1 MTTKRHDLVPSPGFS
16 EDDSAPASNL
26 SSMQRA
32 IVTIQKLRTK
42 VESLERARSEPIAIV
57 GMGCRFPGGA
67 NTPEAFFRLLD
78 NGVDAVSEV
87 PPERWPLERE
97 SADSEGE
104 QRSLRWGAFLKDVDK
119 FDAGFFGIS
128 PREAESLDPQQ
139 RLLLEVTWEALER
152 AGQLPER
159 LMGSKTGVFVGIW
172 SLDYQQRVIAQEQ
185 DKLDAYC
192 FTGNVLSTAAGR
204 VAYTLGLQ
212 GPCMSVETACSSSL
226 TAIHLACQSLRA
238 GESSMALA
246 GGVNLMLSPTTTKL
260 LSKTQALSPDGRCK
274 TFDARAN
281 GFVRGEGCGI
291 LVLKRLSDAERD
303 GDAILALIRGS
314 AVNQDGRST
323 GLTAPNVLSQQALLR
338 QALENARLSPQDIG
352 YVETHGTGTSLGDP
366 IEMEAIKA
374 VLGAPRDKGATC
386 ILGAVKTNIGHLE
399 AAAGVAGVIKVV
411 LAMQNDKIPGNLH
424 FRTLNPRIDLNGTS
438 LEIAQEAKPWT
449 LGIRPRCAGVS
460 SFGISGTNAHVIL
473 EEAPRSLEEGLIEE
487 ETSTCLLPLSAKAPD
502 ALRDLAR
509 AFQEMLI
516 SAQSPRLL
524 DIVHTASARRSHYLH
539 RLAVVGSS
547 KEELAKQL
555 AVYLEGNASP
565 SVARGQSIPGRAKV
579 VFVFSGQGSQWL
591 GMGRQLYESDSS
603 FRSVIDTC
611 DNLMTARL
619 GWSLL
624 DELDSTEAM
633 SRMSETQVAQPLLF
647 AVQIALV
654 EMLRSWGIT
663 PDAMIGHSVGEIAA
677 AHIAGILS
685 LDEAIRL
692 VSLRGRIMQK
702 ATGMGK
708 MASIA
713 MTPAQARN
721 IIDGYEDRASIAAI
735 NDPNSVVVAGAS
747 PAIDDIVLRSEK
759 QGFVSRPVR
768 VNYAFHSPQ
777 MEPFERELV
786 DRLVRVDTRRATLAM
801 YSTVLAECVDGK
813 ELDARYWGRNIRE
826 TVDFAGA
833 MTAAI
838 RDGYQLFLEVG
849 PHPVLSGNI
858 QNCFTEESSECM
870 VTYTMRRNVDQ
881 RRTLLEA
888 IGALYTRGC
897 GPEWARIIPAGGKGV
912 SLPTNP
918 WQKNQ
923 YWIEQVTTSNP
934 KLNPDKAS
942 WHPLLGRHIAVSSQV
957 GVHIWEQRIDTNAI
971 PWIAEH
977 IVQNEIVFPGAGY
990 VEMALSAASSFFG
1003 ERSIEI
1009 QNLSFEQMLSPSGEQ
1024 GRYVQFVCSERSQDD
1039 FSFHIASR
1047 NVDSETWTLHARG
1060 RVATTTKSP
1069 LPVQPPWSWPTRT
1082 TGTPT
1087 DAATHYEH
1095 MARRGVDVGPS
1106 FQGIVEMWRTPGE
1119 VGCLVQLTD
1128 GVQNEV
1134 NRYRIHPALLDACFQ
1149 SLLGFLLDDP
1159 QPGTFVPAAID
1170 SINWVKP
1177 LEQTTWVRATMRP
1190 IENQFSRIFDI
1201 VCTDETGNVSA
1212 EFQGLRVQFVAPKQK
1227 TSPNTL
1233 EDCVFTVSWQNK
1245 DIAGQE
1251 PVRSRNPGRW
1261 LLLVDSGNR
1270 IGSEIAN
1277 RLRASGDDCTEIFA
1291 GKSYV
1296 RLNDQRFVIDPLCAD
1311 HYVQLLQDTSR
1322 NNGTLLGV
1330 LHCWSFD
1337 CDYDDTR
1344 TASVFIDDSRRIGIS
1359 ALYLTQALLRQSL
1372 RNSPRLI
1379 FVTRGAQ
1386 DIPEQRRI
1394 VAPLPSL
1401 LWGFGRTLA
1410 LEHPNL
1416 DCLRLDLDPAEKT
1429 TDIEAIVEELLNH
1442 DVEDQVVLRHGHRF
1456 VPRLVRAP
1464 FDTQTM
1470 NSQVIRPDA
1479 TYLITGGLGA
1489 LGISV
1494 AQWLVTHGARHL
1506 ALVGR
1511 SHPSESAQTVISGLE
1526 ASGANILI
1534 FLSDVAD
1541 APRLETVFTEIRQ
1554 QMPPLR
1560 GIIHA
1565 AGVIKDRTISELT
1578 ADTFDA
1584 VVAPKLY
1591 GAWNLDRL
1599 SRLDQLDFFILYSS
1613 AASLL
1618 GSPGQANYSAA
1629 NASLDAMAHMRMA
1642 MGLRALSIHWGP
1654 FSDAGM
1660 AAAQANRGRRLE
1672 YQGLGSISTKECEW
1686 VLGKLLDDRR
1696 GEVGIM
1702 RFLPRQWLEFNP
1714 QAAAIPFYSEVAK
1727 ERDKKA
1733 KSVEGVKVRDKLAA
1747 ATDADK
1753 ARIIESYVL
1762 DQIAQVVRTDVSLI
1776 DKNGP
1781 FTDVGIDSLMSLELR
1796 NRLESGFGIKLAS
1809 TILFTYASPN
1819 ALISFLLYQLGTSTE
1834 SGTKLE
1840 AKTTHTQR
1848 RESFATTSM
1857 PVDEIA
1863 DDDLLAAFDA
1873 SIQGLK

>member
-1 MTTKRHDLVPSPGFS
+1 MTTKRHDLVPAPGFS
-16 EDDSAPASNL
+16 DDDSAPASNL

-42 VESLERARSEPIAIV
+42 VESLERTRAEPIAIV

-78 NGVDAVSEV
+78 AGVDAVSEV

-119 FDAGFFGIS
+119 FDAAFFGIS

-139 RLLLEVTWEALER
+139 RILLEVTWEALER

-185 DKLDAYC
+185 EKLDAYC

-204 VAYTLGLQ
+204 LAYTLGLQ

-226 TAIHLACQSLRA
+226 TAIHLACQSLRT

-246 GGVNLMLSPTTTKL
+246 GGVNLMLSPTTSKL

-303 GDAILALIRGS
+303 GDTVLALIRGS

-323 GLTAPNVLSQQALLR
+323 GLTAPNVLSQQALLK

-374 VLGAPRDKGATC
+374 VLGAPREKGSTC

-399 AAAGVAGVIKVV
+399 AAAGVAGVIKVI

-424 FRTLNPRIDLNGTS
+424 FRSLNPRIDLKGTS
-438 LEIAQEAKPWT
+438 LEIAQEPKPWAP
-449 LGIRPRCAGVS
+449 GVRPRCAGVS

-473 EEAPRSLEEGLIEE
+473 EEAPKSLEEALFEE
-487 ETSTCLLPLSAKAPD
+487 EISACLLPLSAKTPES
-502 ALRDLAR
+502 LRDLAR
-509 AFQEMLI
+509 RFHELLT
-516 SAQSPRLL
+516 SAQSPRLQ

-539 RLAVVGSS
+539 RLSFVGKS
-547 KEELAKQL
+547 KDELATQL
-555 AVYLEGNASP
+555 GAYLEGTTP
-565 SVARGQSIPGRAKV
+565 SGVAEGRSTPARAKV
-579 VFVFSGQGSQWL
+579 VFVFSGQGAQWL
-591 GMGRQLYESDSS
+591 GMGRQLYELDSS

-619 GWSLL
+619 GWSIL

-654 EMLRSWGIT
+654 EMLRSLGIA

-708 MASIA
+708 MVSVS
-713 MTPAQARN
+713 MSPEQART
-721 IIDGYEDRASIAAI
+721 IIEGYEDRVSIAAI
-735 NDPNSVVVAGAS
+735 NDPNSVVLAGA
-747 PAIDDIVLRSEK
+747 PTAIDDMIVRCEK
-759 QGFVSRPVR
+759 RGFASRPVR

-777 MEPFERELV
+777 MDPFERELV

-813 ELDARYWGRNIRE
+813 ELDVRYWGRNIRE

-833 MTAAI
+833 MSAAI

-849 PHPVLSGNI
+849 PHPVLTANI
-858 QNCFTEESSECM
+858 QNCFTGETPEFM
-870 VTYTMRRNVDQ
+870 ATYTMRRNADQ

-897 GPEWARIIPAGGKGV
+897 APEWARVIPSGGKCV
-912 SLPTNP
+912 TLPTNP
-918 WQKNQ
+918 WQKER
-923 YWIEQVTTSNP
+923 YYIEQLTISSSKQSLDNT
-934 KLNPDKAS
+934 A
-942 WHPLLGRHIAVSSQV
+942 WHPLLGRHISISNQV
-957 GVHIWEQRIDTNAI
+957 GVHIWEQRFDVNAV

-977 IVQNEIVFPGAGY
+977 LVQDEIVFPGAGY
-990 VEMALSAASSFFG
+990 VEMALSAAASFWG
-1003 ERSIEI
+1003 ERSVVI
-1009 QNLSFEQMLSPSGEQ
+1009 QNISFEQMLSPSREQ
-1024 GRYVQFVCSERSQDD
+1024 GRSVQFVCSEHSQND
-1039 FSFHIASR
+1039 FSFQIASR
-1047 NVDSETWTLHARG
+1047 NSDSEAWTLHSRG
-1060 RVATTTKSP
+1060 TITAATKSP
-1069 LPVQPPWSWPTRT
+1069 ASIETPLSWSTRKN
-1082 TGTPT
+1082 GTPT
-1087 DAATHYEH
+1087 SAATHYEH
-1095 MARRGVDVGPS
+1095 MSRRGVDVGPS
-1106 FQGIVEMWRTPGE
+1106 FQGILEMWRTPQE
-1119 VGCLVQLTD
+1119 VVCLVQLTD
-1128 GVQNEV
+1128 GVHNEMS
-1134 NRYRIHPALLDACFQ
+1134 RYRIHPALLDACFQ

-1159 QPGTFVPAAID
+1159 QAGTFVPAAIEH
-1170 SINWVKP
+1170 ITWVKA

-1190 IENQFSRIFDI
+1190 VEDQSSRIFDI
-1201 VCTDETGNVSA
+1201 VCTDEAGNIAA
-1212 EFQGLRVQFVAPKQK
+1212 EFQGLRVQFVAAKRK
-1227 TSPNTL
+1227 TSPSTL
-1233 EDCVFTVSWQNK
+1233 DDCLFTTGWQNK
-1245 DIAGQE
+1245 DITTTE
-1251 PVRSRNPGRW
+1251 PARSSNQGRW
-1261 LLLVDSGNR
+1261 LLLVDSCNR
-1270 IGSEIAN
+1270 FGSEIAN
-1277 RLRASGDDCTEIFA
+1277 RLRAHGDECSEVFA
-1291 GKSYV
+1291 GKSYTRV
-1296 RLNDQRFVIDPLCAD
+1296 NDQRFVIDPLCAD
-1311 HYVQLLQDTSR
+1311 HYTQLLQDTSD
-1322 NNGTLLGV
+1322 NKGTLRGV
-1330 LHCWSFD
+1330 LHCWSID
-1337 CDYDDTR
+1337 IDDDDSRSTSVVVDDTR
-1344 TASVFIDDSRRIGIS
+1344 RIGMS
-1359 ALYLTQALLRQSL
+1359 ALYLAQALLRQSL

-1386 DIPEQRRI
+1386 DVPEQRRI
-1394 VAPLPSL
+1394 VCPLPSL

-1416 DCLRLDLDPAEKT
+1416 DCLRLDLDPAEQT
-1429 TDIEAIVEELLNH
+1429 PDVDAIVKELLVH
-1442 DVEDQVVLRHGHRF
+1442 DVEDQVALRHGHRF
-1456 VPRLVRAP
+1456 VPRIVRAP
-1464 FDTQTM
+1464 FLGQAM
-1470 NSQVIRPDA
+1470 NSQAIRPDA
-1479 TYLITGGLGA
+1479 TYLLTGGLGG
-1489 LGISV
+1489 LGLSV
-1494 AQWLVTHGARHL
+1494 AQWLVSRGARHI
-1506 ALVGR
+1506 ALLGR
-1511 SHPSESAQTVISGLE
+1511 SNASESARAAISNLE
-1526 ASGANILI
+1526 AKGASVRI
-1534 FLSDVAD
+1534 FQADVAD
-1541 APRLETVFTEIRQ
+1541 ASRIEMIFTEIRQ
-1554 QMPPLR
+1554 QMPPIR
-1560 GIIHA
+1560 GVIHA
-1565 AGVIKDRTISELT
+1565 AGVIQDRTILELT
-1578 ADTFDA
+1578 VDTFDA
-1584 VVAPKLY
+1584 VVAPKVY
-1591 GAWNLDRL
+1591 GAWNLHQL
-1599 SRLDQLDFFILYSS
+1599 SRPDQLDFFILYSS

-1618 GSPGQANYSAA
+1618 GSPGQAHYSAA
-1629 NASLDAMAHMRMA
+1629 NASMDALAHMRIA
-1642 MGLRALSIHWGP
+1642 MGLPALSIHWGP
-1654 FSDAGM
+1654 FSDTGM

-1672 YQGLGSISTKECEW
+1672 HQGLGSISTEEGELA
-1686 VLGKLLDDRR
+1686 LGRLLDDRR

-1733 KSVEGVKVRDKLAA
+1733 KSADATKLRDKLAT
-1747 ATDADK
+1747 ATEADR
-1753 ARIIESYVL
+1753 ARIVESYVL
-1762 DQIAQVVRTDVSLI
+1762 DQIAQVIRIDPGRI
-1776 DKNGP
+1776 DKKGS
-1781 FTDVGIDSLMSLELR
+1781 FTDLGIDSLMSLELR
-1796 NRLESGFGIKLAS
+1796 NRLESGLGLRLAS

-1819 ALISFLLYQLGTSTE
+1819 ALISFLMSQVGKKDETLPTTE
-1834 SGTKLE
+1834 KSISVTE
-1840 AKTTHTQR
+1840 N
-1848 RESFATTSM
+1848 RELFAETAES
-1857 PVDEIA
+1857 VDAIA